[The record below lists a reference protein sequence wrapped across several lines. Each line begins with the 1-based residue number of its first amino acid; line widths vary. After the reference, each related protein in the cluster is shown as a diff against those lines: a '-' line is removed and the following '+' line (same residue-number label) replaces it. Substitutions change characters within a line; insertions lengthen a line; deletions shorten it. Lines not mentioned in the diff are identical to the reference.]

1 MIRIYLLG
9 EEKTLLDRDLMFV
22 QVGDI
27 HQIDL
32 INIPRIVPHNQNH
45 RDRVEAKRIKEK
57 IKNMLSMY
65 LLVEEKIS
73 LDHDLMFVQVDDIHQ
88 IDLFRTM
95 HVVLQNRDYIYQD
108 EARINWIIT
117 SDEIFIRNLLV

>member
-1 MIRIYLLG
+1 
-9 EEKTLLDRDLMFV
+9 MFV

-32 INIPRIVPHNQNH
+32 INIPHIVPHNQNH
-45 RDRVEAKRIKEK
+45 IDQVEAKRIKEK
-57 IKNMLSMY
+57 IKNMISMY

-95 HVVLQNRDYIYQD
+95 HVVLQNRDYIHQD
-108 EARINWIIT
+108 EARKNWINT
-117 SDEIFIRNLLV
+117 SDEIFMRNLLV

>member
-1 MIRIYLLG
+1 LIRIHLLG

-22 QVGDI
+22 PVGDI

-32 INIPRIVPHNQNH
+32 INIPHIVPHNQNH
-45 RDRVEAKRIKEK
+45 IDQVAAKRIKEK
-57 IKNMLSMY
+57 IKNMISRY

-95 HVVLQNRDYIYQD
+95 HVVLQNQDYIHQD
-108 EARINWIIT
+108 EARINWITT
-117 SDEIFIRNLLV
+117 SDEIFMRNLLV